1 MRTITSKPR
10 KKPPRTGST
19 AMLRLMQNVAV
30 VASLFLI
37 CTCSLYAQMEFKG
50 TVASLFTDERLFKA
64 GDLITVLVN
73 ERVQGQNRTQF
84 RSQRGTNVE
93 AEFGAG
99 PGKVFGFLNPFSGGV
114 ETQND
119 FDSRVQNNK
128 LLSFITEISVRVV
141 RTDELGNLFL
151 EGSKVVEMPD
161 EKQVIFLTGVAR
173 NRDISPQN
181 TISSTQIADLRLTMN
196 AKGEAEEARRP
207 TLFNRIFGWFF

>member
-1 MRTITSKPR
+1 MRTITSKPK

-50 TVASLFTDERLFKA
+50 AVASLFTDERLFKA
-64 GDLITVLVN
+64 GDLITVLIN
-73 ERVQGQNRTQF
+73 ESVQGINNSQF
-84 RSQRGTNVE
+84 RSERETDLEATFGT
-93 AEFGAG
+93 G
-99 PGKVFGFLNPFSGGV
+99 PGKLFGFLNPFSGGI

-119 FDSRVQNNK
+119 FESRVQNYK
-128 LLSFITEISVRVV
+128 RSTYVTQISARVV
-141 RTDELGNLFL
+141 RTDELGNLYL

-161 EKQVIFLTGVAR
+161 EKQVVALTGVAR
-173 NRDISPQN
+173 NRDITTQN
-181 TISSTQIADLRLTMN
+181 TINSSQIADLRITMST
-196 AKGEAEEARRP
+196 KGEAEEARHP

>member
-10 KKPPRTGST
+10 KKPPRTSST
-19 AMLRLMQNVAV
+19 AMPRLMQNVVV
-30 VASLFLI
+30 VAGLVLI
-37 CTCSLYAQMEFKG
+37 CTCSVFAQMEFKG
-50 TVASLFTDERLFKA
+50 SVASLFTDERLFKA

-73 ERVQGQNRTQF
+73 ERMQGQNRTQF
-84 RSQRGTNVE
+84 RSQRGSNIA

-99 PGKVFGFLNPFSGGV
+99 PGKVFNFLNPFSGEV
-114 ETQND
+114 QTQND

-128 LLSFITEISVRVV
+128 LMSVITEISVRVV

-161 EKQVIFLTGVAR
+161 EKQVVVLIGVAR
-173 NRDISPQN
+173 SRDISPQN
-181 TISSTQIADLRLTMN
+181 TINSSQVADLRLTMN

>member
-50 TVASLFTDERLFKA
+50 AVASLFTDERLFKA

-128 LLSFITEISVRVV
+128 LMSVITEISVRVV

-161 EKQVIFLTGVAR
+161 EKQVIVVTGVAR
-173 NRDISPQN
+173 SRDISPQN
-181 TISSTQIADLRLTMN
+181 TINSSQVADLRLTMN